1 MRCSRTAWRHS
12 IEQNVRDIN
21 CRLSVRGRDRYTA
34 GMTQHSPSQ
43 EPVPETATRQDDGH
57 DVVIVG
63 ASMTGATLACAL
75 AGSGLRIALLD
86 RAMPDSHVNLEA
98 GRFEPRVSAL
108 TPASVSLFE
117 QLGVW
122 RDMTLQRVSP
132 YRGMQVWEADG
143 TASISFDA
151 AEIHADVLGYIVENR
166 VIQAA
171 LHRRLDD
178 CPDVERLET
187 SGIRSLQRGGDAVF
201 LRLEDGRSLRTRL
214 LVGADGAKSTVR
226 RLAGFRTREWE
237 YGHHAIVTTVR
248 VGRSHQQTAW
258 QRFSDEGVLAFLPL
272 CDPAGGP
279 DADRYCSI
287 VWSLVPERAEEY
299 LAMDSAAFAARLG
312 HAFEHRLG
320 AVEWVDERFSF
331 PLHQCHATGYVQD
344 RIALVGDAAHSIH
357 PLAGQ
362 GANLGLLDARA
373 LADVITG
380 EIDRGLPWD
389 EPAVLRRYQ
398 RQRMGHNLAMAGLME
413 GFRRL
418 YADQPLPLRWLR
430 NTGMQAVDRLT
441 PLKHRIMREATG
453 VPDVPP
459 EPR

>member
-1 MRCSRTAWRHS
+1 MQQS
-12 IEQNVRDIN
+12 
-21 CRLSVRGRDRYTA
+21 
-34 GMTQHSPSQ
+34 
-43 EPVPETATRQDDGH
+43 VPEAATRQQQSY

-63 ASMTGATLACAL
+63 AAMAGATLACAL

-86 RAMPDSHVNLEA
+86 RAMPGEEKSLEA

-108 TPASVSLFE
+108 TPASVSLFRR
-117 QLGVW
+117 LGVW
-122 RDMTLQRVSP
+122 QDMERQRVSP

-151 AEIHADVLGYIVENR
+151 SEIHAEVLGYIVENH

-187 SGIRSLQRGGDAVF
+187 PGIRSMQSGGDAVF

-226 RLAGFRTREWE
+226 RLAGFRTREWD
-237 YGHHAIVTTVR
+237 YGHHAIVSTVK
-248 VGRSHQQTAW
+248 VEHPHQQTAW
-258 QRFSDEGVLAFLPL
+258 QRFSDDGVLAFLPL
-272 CDPAGGP
+272 RDAAGGP
-279 DADRYCSI
+279 DSDRYCSI
-287 VWSLVPERAEEY
+287 VWSVLPERAEEY
-299 LAMDSAAFAARLG
+299 LAMDPATFAAQLG

-320 AVEWVDERFSF
+320 AVESVDERFGF
-331 PLHQCHATGYVQD
+331 PLHQCHAAEYVQD
-344 RIALVGDAAHSIH
+344 RIALIGDAAHSIH

-373 LADVITG
+373 LADVITA
-380 EIDRGLPWD
+380 EISRRMPWD

-430 NTGMQAVDRLT
+430 NTGMQTVDRLT
-441 PLKHRIMREATG
+441 PLKHRIMQEATG
-453 VPDVPP
+453 VA
-459 EPR
+459 EASAAPR